1 MASRSWKIFLPA
13 ERHDSGERM
22 LKKRLI
28 PKLLLKDG
36 RTVKGIGF
44 QDLRDV
50 GNPVTN
56 ARIYNAQGADEL
68 IFLDITASQKK
79 RNILYDIIARTAE
92 ECFMPFTAGGGVRSL
107 EDVRHLLLAGADKVS
122 VNTAAVEHPEFL
134 REAAQRFGRQCM
146 VGAVDFKKES
156 NGAYRIYTHG
166 GTVKV
171 EKDPLAWCHEL
182 QELGVGEIL
191 LTSIDRDGTNT
202 GLDLELTRK
211 VADAV
216 DVPVI
221 ASGGVGS
228 LAHLAQGFKDGHASA
243 LAVGSLFH
251 FTDQSPIKC
260 QFYLK
265 GEGVDV
271 RIGQ

>member
-1 MASRSWKIFLPA
+1 MASRCWKIFSPTKG
-13 ERHDSGERM
+13 HDSGERM

-28 PKLLLKDG
+28 PKLLLKEG
-36 RTVKGIGF
+36 RLVKGVAF

-68 IFLDITASQKK
+68 IFLDITASQEK

-92 ECFMPFTAGGGVRSL
+92 ECFMPFTAGGGVRLL
-107 EDVRHLLLAGADKVS
+107 EDVRQLLLAGADKVS
-122 VNTAAVEHPEFL
+122 VNTAAVEHPEFM

-156 NGAYRIYTHG
+156 DGVYRIYTHG
-166 GTVKV
+166 GTVQV
-171 EKDPLAWCHEL
+171 DKDPLAWCHEL

-228 LAHLAQGFKDGHASA
+228 LAHLAEGFKDGHASA

-265 GEGVDV
+265 GEGLDV